1 MNDIHTGNS
10 EYDLSYMLESA
21 DGRLADAC
29 PFTEDTET
37 EKPEPDDGTMFVCGR
52 CGGVFPKKIG
62 WVQKYCH
69 PCGAERKKERERE
82 RYYRQKENP
91 VQKHQN
97 KRVYPAEAFA
107 ALGEAARSLG
117 INTSAPAPK
126 AKKES
131 IEEINRLAR
140 DAGMSYGQYVALMAK
155 R

>member
-21 DGRLADAC
+21 DGRLVNAC
-29 PFTEDTET
+29 PFTEDTE
-37 EKPEPDDGTMFVCGR
+37 PEPDDGTMFVCER

-62 WVQKYCH
+62 WVQKYCY
-69 PCGAERKKERERE
+69 PCSAEKKKERARE
-82 RYYRQKENP
+82 SYYRRKENP
-91 VQKHQN
+91 VQNYQN
-97 KRVYPAEAFA
+97 KRVYLEEAFA

-126 AKKES
+126 AKKKS

-140 DAGMSYGQYVALMAK
+140 DAGMSYGQYVASLGRK
-155 R
+155 